1 MDMSDLSDWDVKKM
15 EADNVERMEAEKD
28 VEGLIEV
35 LRHGSRERQHL
46 GPELRWVAAK
56 ALGRLRDARALE
68 PLIEALKGE
77 DHILRWHAA
86 TALGEIG
93 DSRAVECLIHVLG
106 DEDEDAAK
114 RAAEALG
121 RIGDGAAVEHL
132 IPFLKHDPRSG
143 VPWKAAES
151 LERLGWRPKDD
162 AEKAD
167 CLLAKQE
174 WNELATLGKAA
185 VESLIWAMDIDD
197 GALRHDAAVTLG
209 KIRDPRAVKPLIR
222 AWSAGRDHWDQ
233 YDVRMALLSID
244 DPAAVEPLIEA
255 LRGEGVTLNQRW
267 LAAEALGDIGD
278 ARAVEPLIEAL
289 LKDESVWDE
298 DLRRQAAKA
307 LGDIG
312 DARALGPLIHALK
325 DDIARAGY
333 IGDLAPVVAEAL
345 GDIGD
350 ESAVPALTEVLSGA
364 KGTSLEEPI
373 EWAMEDIKRKQ
384 REER

>member
-1 MDMSDLSDWDVKKM
+1 MDMSDLSDWDVKRM
-15 EADNVERMEAEKD
+15 EAENVKRMEAEKD

-46 GPELRWVAAK
+46 GSELRWLAAE
-56 ALGRLRDARALE
+56 ALGRLGDAMALE

-106 DEDEDAAK
+106 DEDQDVAK

-143 VPWKAAES
+143 VPRKAAES

-209 KIRDPRAVKPLIR
+209 KIGDPRAVKPLIR
-222 AWSAGRDHWDQ
+222 AWRADRDHWDQ
-233 YDVRMALLSID
+233 YDVRMALLSIC

-255 LRGEGVTLNQRW
+255 LRGEGVSLDRRW

-289 LKDESVWDE
+289 KDEDK
-298 DLRRQAAKA
+298 DLCRQAAEA

-312 DARALGPLIHALK
+312 DPRALGPLIDALK

-333 IGDLAPVVAEAL
+333 IGELAAVVAEAL

-350 ESAVPALTEVLSGA
+350 ERAVPALTEVLRGA
-364 KGTSLEEPI
+364 KGTSLEKPI